1 LRRSYNKGRE
11 KNGEGSKMLDRL
23 LGMVLKMGYYC
34 AMGDGCVTPDTASDI
49 CNNEN
54 KEEKEGE

>member
-1 LRRSYNKGRE
+1 
-11 KNGEGSKMLDRL
+11 MLDRL

-49 CNNEN
+49 CNDEN